1 MAYYGVA
8 KQEEANMAGT
18 SKGGQLAAR
27 KNKRKHGS
35 DFYARIGRLGG
46 KRGTTGGF
54 AAGREGRER
63 ASHYGAIGGSISRRA
78 K

>member
-1 MAYYGVA
+1 
-8 KQEEANMAGT
+8 MAGT
-18 SKGGQLAAR
+18 PKGGRLAAQ
-27 KNKRKHGS
+27 KNKQKHGS

-54 AAGREGRER
+54 AAGKEGRKR
-63 ASHYGAIGGSISRRA
+63 ASEYGAIGGALSRRS